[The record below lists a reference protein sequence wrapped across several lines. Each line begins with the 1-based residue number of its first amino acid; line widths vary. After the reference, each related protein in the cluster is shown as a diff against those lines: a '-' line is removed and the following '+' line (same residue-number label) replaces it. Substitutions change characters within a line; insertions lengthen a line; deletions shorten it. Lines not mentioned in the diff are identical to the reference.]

1 MKKGKKERRELNGK
15 IIAVIGII
23 IVFIMGLFMI
33 NTSDESNTNGNLEN
47 AQVNNAGGNV
57 KTVNYAE
64 PSLSEEQ
71 MNILTQSISSSEFIK
86 DLPEKGVIGL
96 KFYDFSGDKRI
107 WRKFR
112 ECVFFGVQILTHYSL
127 YIIVGSYFC
136 P

>member
-86 DLPEKGVIGL
+86 DLPEKYGAYQML
-96 KFYDFSGDKRI
+96 AQY
-107 WRKFR
+107 
-112 ECVFFGVQILTHYSL
+112 
-127 YIIVGSYFC
+127 
-136 P
+136 